1 MNEVISLSKLENA
14 DWARDGQMFLLVIE
28 LCYFEV
34 TRISDE
40 KFRISKTVAHQLLV
54 PTDFT

>member
-40 KFRISKTVAHQLLV
+40 KFRI
-54 PTDFT
+54 